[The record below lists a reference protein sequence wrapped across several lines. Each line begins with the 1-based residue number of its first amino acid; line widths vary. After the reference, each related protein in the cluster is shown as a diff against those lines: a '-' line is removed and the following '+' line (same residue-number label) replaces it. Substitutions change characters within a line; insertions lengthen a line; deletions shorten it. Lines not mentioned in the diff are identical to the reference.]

1 MQIEF
6 DEHYSEV
13 ATYTGKVNGKYYFT
27 VKVYWDSISK
37 KYVPKVVD
45 FSDDMSVSFDTDKA
59 KKRIKSLVRGW
70 YYEKYE
76 KGYGDI
82 LDVQENGSD
91 SGENENTQ

>member
-76 KGYGDI
+76 
-82 LDVQENGSD
+82 QENGSD

>member
-59 KKRIKSLVRGW
+59 KKRIKSLVKDW

-76 KGYGDI
+76 
-82 LDVQENGSD
+82 QENGSD